1 MSDWSNLAE
10 DARSRTGEPG
20 PRCQIELFLRGLD
33 PRAAENVNRVLADE
47 TVSTAGIYRAILLLD
62 GDDAFPS
69 MWSIRNHRA
78 GRCRCSR

>member
-1 MSDWSNLAE
+1 VSDWSNLAD

-20 PRCQIELFLRGLD
+20 PRCAVETFLNGLD
-33 PRAAENVNRVLADE
+33 PGAVENVNRVLADE

-62 GDDAFPS
+62 GDEGWPS

-78 GRCRCSR
+78 GKCRCGR